1 MFTDSLNKYN
11 SGELEVSSINESTYT
26 YENYID
32 DMYKLGRELQ
42 ESVNEYCRIINEAA
56 VEESVNNNKNDNT
69 ELKESFIDKLKNA
82 WHVIVEKTLQM
93 FDKIY
98 DFMYEQL
105 VLHKNFIKKNEDKIM
120 NTNII
125 YSKKESSVYECET
138 DPNNKDKIIHQ
149 KKLRTGS
156 IEIIMD
162 RDSYKNILN
171 PDFILPYLH
180 DANNMENYIDS
191 DGRIDKEKI
200 NNEYKEKILG
210 SKDKSYSITINEIND
225 HKKEMIK
232 NLDVIYNRM
241 KTNRSTIRQ
250 IINKRKNPPENLTP
264 EEVNE
269 FKQSMVNDIDS
280 TKEYN
285 KVLLEY
291 CKEISNILKMYV
303 TFGRSEDE

>member
-69 ELKESFIDKLKNA
+69 ELKESFIEKLKNA

-125 YSKKESSVYECET
+125 YRKNESPVYECET

-156 IEIIMD
+156 REIIMD

-180 DANNMENYIDS
+180 DTNNMENYIDS

-241 KTNRSTIRQ
+241 KTNRATIRQ
-250 IINKRKNPPENLTP
+250 IINKRKNPPENITP
-264 EEVNE
+264 EEVNV
-269 FKQSMVNDIDS
+269 FKQSMMNDIDS

-303 TFGRSEDE
+303 TYGRSEDE